1 MYPDLQ
7 IGVTSTLKVANYPG
21 EAGNYVPFLYQA
33 VLTAKSSVLSI
44 YCSFLCFELL
54 VIWLDEFDGS
64 ILVLTF

>member
-54 VIWLDEFDGS
+54 VI
-64 ILVLTF
+64 